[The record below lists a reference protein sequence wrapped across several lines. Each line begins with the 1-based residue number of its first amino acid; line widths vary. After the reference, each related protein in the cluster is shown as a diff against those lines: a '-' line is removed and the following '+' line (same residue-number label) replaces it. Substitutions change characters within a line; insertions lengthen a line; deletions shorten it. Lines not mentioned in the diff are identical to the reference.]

1 MANPPSS
8 PGTRAPVVPSEPES
22 RAVIERAGGTGLAA
36 EGPVPRWVLR
46 TAGYAWAAVGLALA
60 AAGLGYALF
69 WLASTVVPVAL
80 AFLLA
85 ALLGGP
91 TGWLRRRG
99 VPRVLAVVAV
109 LVLTALLLV
118 GALLFVGE
126 RAAAE
131 LGSLDVSLKQGVGQV
146 QSQLDSLGVVSSEQL
161 SEAAGAAYDQ
171 FVAGPKP
178 KGGER
183 TSVVL
188 SGALTGF
195 SVLAEAALALFVL
208 FFFLLEGERM
218 WRFFVGLAPARQED
232 FDTVGQRAWGALN
245 AYLRGI
251 ALVALFNAVTLAL
264 ALYLI
269 GVPLVRSL
277 AILMFLATFVP
288 VVGSYLAGTAA
299 ALVALAFNG
308 GSDALLVVA
317 AVVVIGQVEGNLF
330 YPRVVGRRVRLHPAV
345 IVLVLSVGTTLAGV
359 VGALVAVPIAA
370 MVGAGAS
377 YLRSRRAAPT
387 PMLG

>member
-1 MANPPSS
+1 
-8 PGTRAPVVPSEPES
+8 
-22 RAVIERAGGTGLAA
+22 
-36 EGPVPRWVLR
+36 
-46 TAGYAWAAVGLALA
+46 
-60 AAGLGYALF
+60 
-69 WLASTVVPVAL
+69 
-80 AFLLA
+80 
-85 ALLGGP
+85 
-91 TGWLRRRG
+91 
-99 VPRVLAVVAV
+99 
-109 LVLTALLLV
+109 
-118 GALLFVGE
+118 
-126 RAAAE
+126 
-131 LGSLDVSLKQGVGQV
+131 
-146 QSQLDSLGVVSSEQL
+146 
-161 SEAAGAAYDQ
+161 
-171 FVAGPKP
+171 
-178 KGGER
+178 
-183 TSVVL
+183 
-188 SGALTGF
+188 
-195 SVLAEAALALFVL
+195 
-208 FFFLLEGERM
+208 M
-218 WRFFVGLAPARQED
+218 WRFFVGLAPARHRED